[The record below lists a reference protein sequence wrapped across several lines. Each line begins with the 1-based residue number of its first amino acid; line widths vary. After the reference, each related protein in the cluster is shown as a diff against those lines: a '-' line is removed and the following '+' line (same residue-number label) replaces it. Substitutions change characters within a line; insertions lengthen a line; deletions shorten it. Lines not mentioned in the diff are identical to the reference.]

1 MAGVH
6 EGWLSLPV
14 LGKPAVCYC
23 RTRREARRKE
33 MCRKQSFAK
42 VSGCPKC
49 STCHAKGSLKTRN
62 TFHNPR
68 SRFAHRL
75 RFSKYHT
82 NAAAAPASDNIN
94 AAQKP

>member
-14 LGKPAVCYC
+14 LSKPAVCYC
-23 RTRREARRKE
+23 RTCREVRCKE
-33 MCRKQSFAK
+33 RSFAK
-42 VSGCPKC
+42 VSGCPQC
-49 STCHAKGSLKTRN
+49 SKCHAKGSLKTRN